1 MSSPHA
7 SFPELLVHAPDTVIL
22 LDAAAVVV
30 DANAEACR
38 TLGYAREE
46 LLGKHVREFVEG
58 LDGDP
63 LVRMQEHLKQAGF
76 ATFRAVHRRKDG
88 MLFPVETRLVLVRRE
103 GPPLVVAFV
112 RDLSEQ
118 EAARRALRESEDRYR
133 QLVELLPDGV
143 VTYGPD
149 GRISFANAAAAR
161 LVGAAGPENLV
172 GTPVIERVH
181 PDSRSAVVE
190 RMRRAQRGAPAPMME
205 HKLVRLDG
213 TTLPAEATSAPL
225 GGGSVLVVL
234 RDVSERQRNDMERG
248 TLEERL
254 RQAEKIEALG
264 TLAGGVAHDFN
275 NVLAAIMGH
284 AEALSEELPAGS
296 VGREDAE
303 QIAAAARRAK
313 GVVRQILA
321 FARRRPPESAPV
333 DVAREVREE
342 LSLVRAATPA
352 NVEIRARTDASA
364 GAVRA
369 DPTQLHQVLLNLC
382 ANARDAMGA
391 RGGVLDV
398 IVERVEAPSAGA
410 PSGLAPGS
418 YVRLAVSD
426 TGDGMDAAT
435 RARAVEPYFTT
446 KAVGAGSGLG
456 LSVVHGIAT
465 GLGGAVA
472 LESAP
477 GTGTRVEVW
486 LPRLGDADAAPQP
499 APRPAPTGAARGARI
514 LLVDDDPP
522 VARAVGRMLE
532 TLGYEVTTH
541 GDAES
546 AFDLFRA
553 DPAAFDLVL
562 TDQTLPGMAG
572 DELTLALL
580 AVRPSLP
587 VLICTG
593 YSARLDD
600 AEARVIGAR
609 ALLSKPLDALQLGEA
624 IAAALAGR

>member
-213 TTLPAEATSAPL
+213 TTLPAEATSAPP
-225 GGGSVLVVL
+225 
-234 RDVSERQRNDMERG
+234 
-248 TLEERL
+248 LEERL

-333 DVAREVREE
+333 DVAGEIRAE

-352 NVEIRARTDASA
+352 NVEIRAHTDASA

-532 TLGYEVTTH
+532 TAGYEVTTH

-624 IAAALAGR
+624 IATALAGR